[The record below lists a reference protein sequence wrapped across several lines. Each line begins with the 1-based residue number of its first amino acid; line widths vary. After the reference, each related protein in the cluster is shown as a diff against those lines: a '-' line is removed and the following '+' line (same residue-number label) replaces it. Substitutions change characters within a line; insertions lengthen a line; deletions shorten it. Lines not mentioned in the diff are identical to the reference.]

1 METKLDEIAQRIYR
15 LSTFVPEIAAPAGF
29 TFNQFLVDADEPLL
43 FHCGQRSLFPCV
55 SKALAAIMPIERL
68 RWISFGHVEADECGA
83 MNLWLAAAPQAQ
95 VVHGQT
101 ACMVS
106 LNDLADRPP
115 RALGNGEIMDIGGRR
130 VRYID
135 TPHVPHAWES
145 GLIYEETT
153 RTLFCGDL
161 LTQIGQG
168 PAVTRDSLL
177 EAAIAAENAF
187 QATSLTP
194 MTGPTIRML
203 AALEPRRLAIMHG
216 SSFEGDCAALL
227 SQLADFYDAA
237 LAAKSSRSPSP

>member
-1 METKLDEIAQRIYR
+1 METQVDEIAERIYR
-15 LSTFVPEIAAPAGF
+15 LSTFLPEIAAPAGF
-29 TFNQFLVDADEPLL
+29 TFNQFLIDADEPLL
-43 FHCGQRSLFPCV
+43 FHCGPRALFPCV
-55 SKALAAIMPIERL
+55 SKALAAVMPIERL

-83 MNLWLAAAPQAQ
+83 MNLWLAAAPRAQ

-115 RALGNGEIMDIGGRR
+115 RALADGEILRIGERR

-168 PAVTRDSLL
+168 PALTTECVL

-187 QATSLTP
+187 QATALTP
-194 MTGPTIRML
+194 TTGPTIRML
-203 AALEPRRLAIMHG
+203 AALDPRRRAVMHG
-216 SSFEGDCAALL
+216 SSFEDDCAALL
-227 SQLADFYDAA
+227 SRLADYYDAA
-237 LAAKSSRSPSP
+237 LAAKRQISP

>member
-1 METKLDEIAQRIYR
+1 
-15 LSTFVPEIAAPAGF
+15 
-29 TFNQFLVDADEPLL
+29 
-43 FHCGQRSLFPCV
+43 
-55 SKALAAIMPIERL
+55 
-68 RWISFGHVEADECGA
+68 

-95 VVHGQT
+95 VVHGPT

-106 LNDLADRPP
+106 LSDLADRPP

-145 GLIYEETT
+145 GLVYEETT

-161 LTQIGQG
+161 FTQIGQG
-168 PAVTRDSLL
+168 QAVTTESVL

-203 AALEPRRLAIMHG
+203 AALEPRCLAVMHG
-216 SSFEGDCAALL
+216 SSFEGDCADLL
-227 SQLADFYDAA
+227 SQLADFYEAA
-237 LAAKSSRSPSP
+237 LAAKRQTSP